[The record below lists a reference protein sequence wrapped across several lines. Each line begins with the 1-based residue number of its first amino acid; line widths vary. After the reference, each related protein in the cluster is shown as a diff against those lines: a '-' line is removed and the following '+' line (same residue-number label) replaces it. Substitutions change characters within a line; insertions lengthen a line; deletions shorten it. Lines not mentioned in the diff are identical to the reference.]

1 MQLKPAALFFC
12 GILFFLL
19 LVYYGLYATEK
30 GLLELTAGQGPPQ
43 AFSLKWGENQITL
56 IFAGRD
62 YLLSFK

>member
-12 GILFFLL
+12 GILLFLL
-19 LVYYGLYATEK
+19 LVYSGLYATEK
-30 GLLELTAGQGPPQ
+30 GLLALTAGQGPPR
-43 AFSLKWGENQITL
+43 AFSLKLAEGQFTI

>member
-30 GLLELTAGQGPPQ
+30 GLLELTSGQGPPQ